1 MSRNVPIIKKYSMAF
16 KLKVVEEIEQGKM
29 SIDKACK
36 IYDIGGKNTIQKW
49 MEKLGKGHLISK
61 VVRIEMKDEKDKYK
75 ELQKEKKDLESA
87 LAQSQLKI
95 IALESLLEAAE
106 EEYGVDL
113 KKTLEKRRGKG
124 QKKRGNG

>member
-1 MSRNVPIIKKYSMAF
+1 MARNVPIIKKYSMAF

-29 SIDKACK
+29 SIDRARQ

-49 MEKLGKGHLISK
+49 MKKLGKAHLISK

-75 ELQKEKKDLESA
+75 ELQKEKKALESA

-106 EEYGVDL
+106 EEYGVNL
-113 KKTLEKRRGKG
+113 KKTLEDRRGKG
-124 QKKRGNG
+124 QK